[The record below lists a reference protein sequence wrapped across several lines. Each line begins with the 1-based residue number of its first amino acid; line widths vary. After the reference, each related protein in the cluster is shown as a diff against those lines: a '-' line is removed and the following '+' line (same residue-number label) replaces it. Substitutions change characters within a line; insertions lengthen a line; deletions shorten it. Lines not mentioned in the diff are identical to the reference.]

1 MEDKLYREYTTG
13 VLPIEDTGGILS
25 RSLSY
30 VKQATPVEAEEQQ
43 YH

>member
-13 VLPIEDTGGILS
+13 VPPIEDMGSILS

-30 VKQATPVEAEEQQ
+30 VKQVTPAEVEEQQ
-43 YH
+43 YP